1 MVRFMNKK
9 CWAMVLAVLVLSM
22 LTALPALAGNGDGT
36 GGGKGEPLRLVSSTP
51 ADGQKD
57 VSLPVEIKL
66 TFSKNVVHMSVN
78 DNNRNCFSLYTSAGS
93 AVPVEVVMADDQV
106 EPEKKNDVVLK
117 PLQSLQ
123 PGTEYV
129 VKISPELQ
137 SKSGVTLESQVS
149 VVFTT
154 AAAGAGNT
162 GAAAGAQNSGNEAQG
177 AAEPSPAVV
186 GDTSSASSGKE
197 PGNNEEN
204 QGDNKNSP
212 VVNSVTQQDTAPDAP
227 TVKETPI
234 DNKPVVTQNPTEGQD
249 TKANSSYELTPGQSI
264 NAGTLLALGLA
275 LVIAVVAGGYV
286 YRRQRK

>member
-9 CWAMVLAVLVLSM
+9 CWAMVLAVVVLSL

-51 ADGQKD
+51 AGGQKG

-93 AVPVEVVMADDQV
+93 AVPVEVVMADDQI

-129 VKISPELQ
+129 VRISPELQ

-149 VVFTT
+149 VAFTT

-162 GAAAGAQNSGNEAQG
+162 GAAAGDQNSGNAAQG
-177 AAEPSPAVV
+177 VAEPSPAVV

-197 PGNNEEN
+197 PSNKEEN
-204 QGDNKNSP
+204 QGDNKNAP
-212 VVNSVTQQDTAPDAP
+212 VVNSVTQQDAAPDAP
-227 TVKETPI
+227 EETPF
-234 DNKPVVTQNPTEGQD
+234 DNKPAVTQNPTGVQD
-249 TKANSSYELTPGQSI
+249 AETNSSYELTPGQSI
-264 NAGTLLALGLA
+264 NAGTLLAFGLV

-286 YRRQRK
+286 YRRKRK